1 MRSYAEHQQAVR
13 GLLEPLAERL
23 GGAVGTGAAG
33 SADDAASG
41 ERGDRLE
48 LAAALG
54 RVLAEDVVS
63 PVDLPGFDNS
73 QMDGYA
79 LRASELATA
88 SPEAPVR
95 LPVGPTSAAG
105 DPIFE
110 LAPGTASPVMTGAP
124 IPRGADAVVQI
135 ELCDPPAFVGLGGR
149 RHDSPVHTTVGF
161 AAPVEP
167 GSFIRRTGSD
177 VVAGALLLAAG
188 TRLGPAQLGALA
200 AAGVTHVRVRR
211 RLAVLL
217 VSTGHELR
225 APGDELRPG
234 QIHDANTT
242 MIGAALR
249 ACGAEVVEAVA
260 PDDADEVRAALE
272 ASLRPADPSRRPVD
286 LVVTTGGVSTGAF
299 EVVRDALEP
308 LGVEFVKVGI
318 QPGGPQGLG
327 TATLG
332 APTAR
337 DAGTGEGGAREASV
351 SVPVVS
357 FPGNPV
363 SALVSF
369 ELFLR
374 PVLRRLEGL
383 TPDRHRARLPLAH
396 EVVSPAGKHQ
406 VRRGVI
412 DGEGRVEVGAPSSHL
427 LHAYAQAT
435 VLVHLPVGVERLPAG
450 ALVDVWRIDD

>member
-1 MRSYAEHQQAVR
+1 MRSYVEHQQAVHA
-13 GLLEPLAERL
+13 LLDPLAARL
-23 GGAVGTGAAG
+23 DL
-33 SADDAASG
+33 ADDARPDG
-41 ERGDRLE
+41 GVDGLE

-79 LRASELATA
+79 LRASELAAATPD
-88 SPEAPVR
+88 SPVR

-105 DPIFE
+105 DAIFE

-124 IPRGADAVVQI
+124 IPLGADAVVQI
-135 ELCDPPAFVGLGGR
+135 ERCDPPRFIGLGGG
-149 RHDSPVHTTVGF
+149 RHDSPVDATVGF
-161 AAPVEP
+161 TAPVEA
-167 GSFIRRTGSD
+167 GSFVRRRGSD
-177 VVAGALLLAAG
+177 VAAGALLLAAG
-188 TRLGPAQLGALA
+188 ARLGPAQLGALA
-200 AAGVTHVRVRR
+200 AAGVTRVPVRR

-217 VSTGHELR
+217 ISTGHELR
-225 APGDELRPG
+225 APGEELRPG

-260 PDDADEVRAALE
+260 PDDAEAVRAALE
-272 ASLRPADPSRRPVD
+272 ASVLARADGTFRPARPVD
-286 LVVTTGGVSTGAF
+286 LVVTTGGVSAGAF
-299 EVVRDALEP
+299 EVVREALEP
-308 LGVEFVKVGI
+308 LGVEFVKVQI

-327 TATLG
+327 TA
-332 APTAR
+332 R
-337 DAGTGEGGAREASV
+337 VGTGERSA

-396 EVVSPAGKHQ
+396 DVVSPAGKHQ
-406 VRRGVI
+406 VRRGVL

>member
-1 MRSYAEHQQAVR
+1 MRSYVEHQQAVHA
-13 GLLEPLAERL
+13 LLDPLAARL
-23 GGAVGTGAAG
+23 DL
-33 SADDAASG
+33 ADDARPDGGA
-41 ERGDRLE
+41 DRLE
-48 LAAALG
+48 LVAALG

-79 LRASELATA
+79 LRASELAAATPD
-88 SPEAPVR
+88 SPVR

-105 DPIFE
+105 DAIFE

-124 IPRGADAVVQI
+124 IPLGADAVVQI
-135 ELCDPPAFVGLGGR
+135 ERCDPPRFVGLGGG
-149 RHDSPVHTTVGF
+149 RHDSPVDTTVGF
-161 AAPVEP
+161 AAPVEA
-167 GSFIRRTGSD
+167 GSFIRRRGSD
-177 VVAGALLLAAG
+177 VAAGALLLAAG

-200 AAGVTHVRVRR
+200 AAGVTRVPVRR

-217 VSTGHELR
+217 ISTGHELR
-225 APGDELRPG
+225 APGEQLRPG

-249 ACGAEVVEAVA
+249 ACGAEVVEAVV
-260 PDDADEVRAALE
+260 PDDADAVRAALE
-272 ASLRPADPSRRPVD
+272 ASVLTRADGTFRPTRPVD
-286 LVVTTGGVSTGAF
+286 LVVTTGGVSAGAF

-308 LGVEFVKVGI
+308 LGVEFVKVQI

-327 TATLG
+327 TA
-332 APTAR
+332 R
-337 DAGTGEGGAREASV
+337 IGTGERSV

-383 TPDRHRARLPLAH
+383 APDRHRASLPLAH
-396 EVVSPAGKHQ
+396 DVVSPAGKHQ
-406 VRRGVI
+406 VRRGVL

>member
-1 MRSYAEHQQAVR
+1 MRSYAEHQQGVR

-23 GGAVGTGAAG
+23 SGAEYA
-33 SADDAASG
+33 
-41 ERGDRLE
+41 ERLE
-48 LAAALG
+48 LSAALG
-54 RVLAEDVVS
+54 RVLAEDVAS

-79 LRASELATA
+79 LRASELASA
-88 SPEAPVR
+88 SPESPVR

-105 DPIFE
+105 DLIFE

-135 ELCDPPAFVGLGGR
+135 ERCDPPAFVGLGGS
-149 RHDSPVHTTVGF
+149 RHDSPVDTTVGF
-161 AAPVEP
+161 TAPVEP
-167 GSFIRRTGSD
+167 GSFIRRRGSD
-177 VVAGALLLAAG
+177 IAAGALLLTAG
-188 TRLGPAQLGALA
+188 ARLGPAQLGALA

-217 VSTGHELR
+217 ISTGQELR

-260 PDDADEVRAALE
+260 PDDADAVRAALE
-272 ASLRPADPSRRPVD
+272 ASLRPMADGAFHPTRPVD
-286 LVVTTGGVSTGAF
+286 LVVTTGGVSAGAF

-308 LGVEFVKVGI
+308 LGVEFVKVQI

-327 TATLG
+327 TATLAAPNAGGGTSEAG
-332 APTAR
+332 ALG
-337 DAGTGEGGAREASV
+337 AGAHEASV

-396 EVVSPAGKHQ
+396 EVVSPAGTHQ
-406 VRRGVI
+406 VRRGVL